1 LRIFKERRFPWRL
14 KAGGGKVIVEIDNA
28 LWQMAPELREA
39 VKKVNPE
46 MPTPAEWD
54 PEDR

>member
-1 LRIFKERRFPWRL
+1 MERRFPWRL
-14 KAGGGKVIVEIDNA
+14 KPGGGKIIVDIDNA

-46 MPTPAEWD
+46 MPPPAECD